1 MEDQKRIIVKSR
13 LLILFFLSLSGTIS
27 QAQEIE
33 VKKVWGG
40 YRFIKNE
47 KSLSNRE
54 LIATM
59 QAHPSALVL
68 MKKARSIDRTASPIV
83 AFGAVAFGFWGAD
96 LIQGNGFKLGT
107 FGISVGLYTI
117 GFHLHAKSDKKAIQ
131 AINLFN
137 GDLSHLRQQTPELK
151 LVAKG
156 NGLGFVLSF

>member
-13 LLILFFLSLSGTIS
+13 LLILFFLSLGWMVGH
-27 QAQEIE
+27 AQEIE
-33 VKKVWGG
+33 IKKAWGG
-40 YRFIKNE
+40 YRFIRNE

-68 MKKARSIDRTASPIV
+68 MKKARSIDRIASPIV
-83 AFGAVAFGFWGAD
+83 GFGTVAFSFWGAD

-131 AINLFN
+131 AINSFN
-137 GDLSHLRQQTPELK
+137 GGLSHLRQPTPEFK
-151 LVAKG
+151 LVARG
-156 NGLGFVLSF
+156 NGLGLLLTF